1 MFSENYFLYIL
12 IGDYSKVDTPVP
24 IPNTAVKHF
33 NADDSVSE
41 NRKLP
46 IFLCIKKGLIK
57 LNLFYYYF
65 FPGHLGIA
73 QS

>member
-1 MFSENYFLYIL
+1 MFSENYFSIYF
-12 IGDYSKVDTPVP
+12 IGNDSKVDTPVP

-46 IFLCIKKGLIK
+46 IFFYLKVNIVEILTF
-57 LNLFYYYF
+57 FYYNYI
-65 FPGHLGIA
+65 GDKNGI
-73 QS
+73 

>member
-1 MFSENYFLYIL
+1 MFSENYFSIYF
-12 IGDYSKVDTPVP
+12 IGNDSKVDTPVP

-46 IFLCIKKGLIK
+46 IFFYLKVNIVEILTF
-57 LNLFYYYF
+57 FYYNYI
-65 FPGHLGIA
+65 GDKYGI
-73 QS
+73 